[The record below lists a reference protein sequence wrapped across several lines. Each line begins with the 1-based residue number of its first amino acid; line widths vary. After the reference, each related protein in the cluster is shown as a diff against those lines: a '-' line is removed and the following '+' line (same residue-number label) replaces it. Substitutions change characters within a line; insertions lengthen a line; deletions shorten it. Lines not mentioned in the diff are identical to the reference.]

1 MSVDREQA
9 VALAAVIEACTC
21 TTLRKASRVVTSL
34 FDQAFEDTGLKS
46 TQLSVIMAV
55 AVHGP
60 TTIRRLAELAVMDP
74 SSLSRA
80 LPRLEEMGYISK
92 TIGVS
97 KRSRSVEITEAGLA
111 MILQTGEMWE
121 KAQVVFTEAIGSND
135 HPVLLD
141 LLGRTISVGLRDSSL
156 TEHQA

>member
-46 TQLSVIMAV
+46 THIIKS
-55 AVHGP
+55 
-60 TTIRRLAELAVMDP
+60 
-74 SSLSRA
+74 
-80 LPRLEEMGYISK
+80 
-92 TIGVS
+92 IGVS